1 MFPLYTVAK
10 ENITIS
16 CKEILYFSSNKRVI
30 KIVCCD
36 EMIEYYGKLSNEIKK
51 LPDYF
56 VQIHNSYIINLNAL
70 KMSSNDYV
78 IMNNNNQISISRKY
92 AETFKNRM
100 FSRWKKINC
109 ED

>member
-1 MFPLYTVAK
+1 MNYL
-10 ENITIS
+10 
-16 CKEILYFSSNKRVI
+16 
-30 KIVCCD
+30 D
-36 EMIEYYGKLSNEIKK
+36 E
-51 LPDYF
+51 
-56 VQIHNSYIINLNAL
+56 NLNAL

-78 IMNNNNQISISRKY
+78 IMNNDNQISISRKY